1 MIKGYSPKEGAV
13 LNVNKPMDWTSFDV
27 VNKIR
32 RLTGIKKVGHAGTLD
47 PFATGVLLIC
57 LGPATKTSS
66 TLMGLPKEYVAEI
79 SLGSETDTM
88 DLTGKVIAE
97 KEIPDLTETSIKAVF
112 EQFIGNIE
120 QEVPAFSAA
129 KVKGKRLYKLAR
141 EGKEVPQIFK
151 KVYVDDIE
159 LLDFSDNKITIRVV
173 CGRGTYIRTLG
184 RDIARA
190 LGTAGHLSALT
201 RTKVGDYCVEDSL
214 TIEQIKLALIEM
226 PETPPEASV

>member
-32 RLTGIKKVGHAGTLD
+32 RLSGIKKVGHAGTLD
-47 PFATGVLLIC
+47 PFATGVLLVC

-66 TLMGLPKEYVAEI
+66 ELMGLPKEYVAEI
-79 SLGSETDTM
+79 LLGLETDTM
-88 DLTGKVIAE
+88 DHTGKVITE
-97 KEIPDLTETSIKAVF
+97 KKVPNLTEASVQAVF
-112 EQFIGNIE
+112 EQFTGNIE

-129 KVKGKRLYKLAR
+129 KVRGKRLYKLAR

-151 KVYVDDIE
+151 KVYIDEIE
-159 LLDFSDNKITIRVV
+159 LLKLSGNLVTIRVV

-201 RTKVGDYCVEDSL
+201 RTRVGDYRVEDSL
-214 TIEQIKLALIEM
+214 TMEQIKLAMIELQEM
-226 PETPPEASV
+226 PPESSI